1 MIITVTEI
9 MTIMIMIMTI
19 MITKVRKM
27 YLLLL
32 DQDRVHASV
41 HLELIVM
48 ER

>member
-1 MIITVTEI
+1 MI
-9 MTIMIMIMTI
+9 MTIMIM
-19 MITKVRKM
+19 MIKTKVRKM